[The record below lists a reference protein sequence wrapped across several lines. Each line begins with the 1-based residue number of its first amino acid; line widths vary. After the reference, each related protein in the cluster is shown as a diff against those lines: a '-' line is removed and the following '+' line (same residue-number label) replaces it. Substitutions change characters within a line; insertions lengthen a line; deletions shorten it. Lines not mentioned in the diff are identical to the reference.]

1 MAGTSKQLSTS
12 IFPVSGGSDQAL
24 TVGVGDLTQGLT
36 TSVDRALQ
44 TTAGRLEW
52 LTLMFREMNGEGCQL
67 NCSGHG
73 SCDNGQCI
81 CMVQYA
87 GDFCQDQNR
96 GYFVAFGSIFATLS
110 AVAIIQLVLCIH
122 NEYAKQ
128 KHKSIRKVLRINAQK
143 LLYALTFFATA
154 IKGIYFFTKWSI
166 SDKASSNL
174 SSAFY
179 PVMLSGF
186 SFIIC
191 FWAEAFHLGD
201 IKFDKPRFLGK
212 SIIGFLVFNFLM
224 YSLLFIQLVAT
235 DVIDDPIT
243 TELITKVC
251 NSCFACLMI
260 VAVVF
265 FLVYGVEVYFK
276 VHGAFN
282 SKTGSVDP
290 WQLHASRLG
299 LIAQALLQL
308 FTALFIIADVKR
320 DIWKNRL
327 PIISQNFYDIGF
339 RIVEFGV
346 VLWFPCVLWNCKS
359 PENLWVLNPTTLF
372 KSLKTS
378 EKNETDAVKDSNQE
392 NYGSLYQVHGGKQDC
407 WICYDP
413 DRTDVGS
420 LIQPCQCRGD
430 VSSVHHECLRK
441 WLIECADQ
449 QKELKCKVCNEPYKV
464 SGGWSWF
471 PRGLK
476 PRHWLQTF
484 LVLIVITS
492 VPFITYA
499 VTHSVTSLYIR
510 IFVIGVC
517 VLLEIGCLRVLAS
530 SFGVCYKRGRLST
543 ITIAGREVSSVTGTQ
558 PNSALSL
565 PACTSPPDVNVG
577 SLGDNGSD
585 VSNSCVVTSH
595 DFSNSLSVKA
605 VIEQS

>member
-1 MAGTSKQLSTS
+1 
-12 IFPVSGGSDQAL
+12 
-24 TVGVGDLTQGLT
+24 
-36 TSVDRALQ
+36 
-44 TTAGRLEW
+44 
-52 LTLMFREMNGEGCQL
+52 
-67 NCSGHG
+67 
-73 SCDNGQCI
+73 
-81 CMVQYA
+81 MVQYA
-87 GDFCQDQNR
+87 GDFCQDKNV

-110 AVAIIQLVLCIH
+110 AVAIIQLILCIH
-122 NEYAKQ
+122 NEYVKQ
-128 KHKSIRKVLRINAQK
+128 KHKSFRKVLRINAQK
-143 LLYALTFFATA
+143 LLYMLTFFATA

-166 SDKASSNL
+166 SDTASSNL

-212 SIIGFLVFNFLM
+212 SIIGFFIFNFLM

-235 DVIDDPIT
+235 DVIDDPHT

-260 VAVVF
+260 VAVFF

-282 SKTGSVDP
+282 SQTGSVDP

-308 FTALFIIADVKR
+308 FMALFIIADVKR

-327 PIISQNFYDIGF
+327 PIINQNFYDIGF

-378 EKNETDAVKDSNQE
+378 EKNETDAVRDSTQE
-392 NYGSLYQVHGGKQDC
+392 NYGSLYQVQGAKQDC

-413 DRTDVGS
+413 DRTDVGA

-430 VSSVHHECLRK
+430 VASVHHECLRK

-449 QKELKCKVCNEPYKV
+449 QKELKCKVCNELYKV
-464 SGGWSWF
+464 NGGWSWF
-471 PRGLK
+471 PKGLK
-476 PRHWLQTF
+476 PRHWLQNF
-484 LVLIVITS
+484 LVLILITS

-510 IFVIGVC
+510 IFVIGAC

-543 ITIAGREVSSVTGTQ
+543 ITIAGREVSSVSGTV
-558 PNSALSL
+558 PMPTAASL
-565 PACTSPPDVNVG
+565 PVQASLSDTASPRCSESETTGSCGTLQDTSTDI
-577 SLGDNGSD
+577 SS
-585 VSNSCVVTSH
+585 
-595 DFSNSLSVKA
+595 SLSVKA
-605 VIEQS
+605 IIEQT